1 MLTGSQQQLVL
12 RGRVADEVRDRE
24 RQDEPTEGV
33 ERDRRERLGRMR
45 TEHGVDADAKGDH
58 LRVSVRVS
66 GRGRGR
72 GRCRAGI
79 MAMAM
84 GRVRGSVGSG

>member
-58 LRVSVRVS
+58 LRVSVRV
-66 GRGRGR
+66 RGRGR
-72 GRCRAGI
+72 GRVRLRLRAR
-79 MAMAM
+79 A
-84 GRVRGSVGSG
+84 RVRARARAIGL

>member
-45 TEHGVDADAKGDH
+45 TKHGVDADAKGDH
-58 LRVSVRVS
+58 LRVSVRV
-66 GRGRGR
+66 RGRGR
-72 GRCRAGI
+72 GRVRLRLRAR
-79 MAMAM
+79 A
-84 GRVRGSVGSG
+84 RVRARARAIGL

>member
-58 LRVSVRVS
+58 LL
-66 GRGRGR
+66 
-72 GRCRAGI
+72 
-79 MAMAM
+79 
-84 GRVRGSVGSG
+84 GSVLGLAAGAGAGAGLGLGLGLGLGSGLGLGL